1 MGAIN
6 ERASVNKQHILDIFR
21 EFKAY
26 SRLKETR
33 RKKLHFSEV
42 IHDAGL
48 LHFNNDQEFQMPFPS
63 RKRSL
68 FPKHIQR
75 SQAQNCSLL
84 LTVVGG
90 KNVPVKLE
98 TDNFLINDMS
108 RQRGITHENDT
119 EDNPLLTSNLFA
131 SANGEAVGETIGT
144 IIKVKFRGKTLQ
156 MQFKETIH
164 IPLHDMLQDNSSVSP
179 VLLQKEEYI
188 EITLFDCTNID
199 LRH

>member
-1 MGAIN
+1 MGTEQEVQSSDIYRDLIRSEDDESIDELLSDAIN

-68 FPKHIQR
+68 FPKHIQKHIQR

-98 TDNFLINDMS
+98 
-108 RQRGITHENDT
+108 
-119 EDNPLLTSNLFA
+119 
-131 SANGEAVGETIGT
+131 
-144 IIKVKFRGKTLQ
+144 
-156 MQFKETIH
+156 
-164 IPLHDMLQDNSSVSP
+164 
-179 VLLQKEEYI
+179 
-188 EITLFDCTNID
+188 
-199 LRH
+199 